1 MSTLCRESEL
11 VCGTDSTPMDGTACE
26 VTYIIYRH
34 QLTHADLCNNT
45 QGGPGSDT
53 QRVCG
58 MCGVLYDMSWPTGVG
73 LFKH

>member
-1 MSTLCRESEL
+1 MCPLCRESEL

-26 VTYIIYRH
+26 VTYIYTRSH
-34 QLTHADLCNNT
+34 VTTFCD

-73 LFKH
+73 MFKH